1 MFGYRRRT
9 KALITAR
16 ITATIISTGEA
27 LELGILSLVMATV
40 DTTVEGRTIGR
51 VGTREGTEVIT
62 RKSIASVF
70 GARLLRWSWSDIY
83 FETIRGFVGSRFS
96 KYHTPNF
103 HSLRYKHSGHGRAS
117 C

>member
-27 LELGILSLVMATV
+27 LELGILSLVMAEV
-40 DTTVEGRTIGR
+40 DTTVVGRTISR
-51 VGTREGTEVIT
+51 VGTREGTEEVIT

-70 GARLLRWSWSDIY
+70 GAWFLR
-83 FETIRGFVGSRFS
+83 
-96 KYHTPNF
+96 
-103 HSLRYKHSGHGRAS
+103 
-117 C
+117 